1 MALGKRKLVA
11 AGDALQL
18 FTIYFCVAMA
28 QCSCLG
34 RLRNDIIARSADAQF
49 KQGIAGDSHRAMAL
63 TRCPALASSRML
75 SNTSRL
81 GAAVPISNV
90 ILRSK
95 PVEIERTLLF
105 GAEDGVHGNELW
117 ATDGYS
123 VWLALDLEP
132 GSTGSDPNG
141 MVQFATTVV
150 FSARTSTR
158 GVSLHEC
165 GVAELIRPG
174 GGASCATIN
183 NTERAQAPCTVTNN
197 GQQTVYFAA
206 YGGSDIGTELFRYT
220 GTGAGELVADIE
232 PGSWSSNPSDLTSFD
247 GRLFFAAQTFAQG
260 RELYWYN
267 GTGVPSMV
275 ADLYPGPGSS
285 APRELAAWP
294 RGLFF
299 QAAPRYQWTQL
310 YVVSNTTANSPQPEL
325 ELVLPA
331 SSGWF
336 KPESVLQVSNDTIV
350 LSASSSP
357 GGFFQLISLDVTQK
371 NATPQIILSDT
382 FSPGVSALG
391 PGGVV
396 YLRAFTSQ

>member
-11 AGDALQL
+11 AGHALHF

-34 RLRNDIIARSADAQF
+34 GLRKDIIARSAEAQS
-49 KQGIAGDSHRAMAL
+49 KQGIAGDSHIAMAL

-123 VWLALDLEP
+123 VWLVLDLEP
-132 GSTGSDPNG
+132 GSTGSDPKG

-165 GVAELIRPG
+165 GVAELIQPG

-220 GTGAGELVADIE
+220 GTGVGELVADIE
-232 PGSWSSNPSDLTSFD
+232 PGSWSSDPSDLTSFD
-247 GRLFFAAQTFAQG
+247 GRLFFSAQTFSQG

-267 GTGVPSMV
+267 GTGIPSMV

-285 APRELAAWP
+285 APRELAVWP

-299 QAAPRYQWTQL
+299 QAQPRSQWTQL
-310 YVVSNTTANSPQPEL
+310 YVVSNTTDRSPQAEL

-336 KPESVLQVSNDTIV
+336 RPEGVVQVSNDTIV
-350 LSASSSP
+350 LAASRSP
-357 GGFFQLISLDVTQK
+357 TAALEFISLNVTHQ
-371 NATPQIILSDT
+371 NATPQVILSQM
-382 FSPGVSALG
+382 F
-391 PGGVV
+391 
-396 YLRAFTSQ
+396 